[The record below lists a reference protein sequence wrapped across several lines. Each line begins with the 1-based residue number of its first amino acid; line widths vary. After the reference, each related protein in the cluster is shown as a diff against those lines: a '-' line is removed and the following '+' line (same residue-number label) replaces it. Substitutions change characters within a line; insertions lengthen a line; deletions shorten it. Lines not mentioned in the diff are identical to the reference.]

1 MIDLA
6 VDREGYPS
14 VIRFALDGVG
24 MSAANSNP
32 KGGGSNP
39 SPQFEAAK

>member
-24 MSAANSNP
+24 MSAANHSG
-32 KGGGSNP
+32 KVGDSNP
-39 SPQFEAAK
+39 STAIRGG